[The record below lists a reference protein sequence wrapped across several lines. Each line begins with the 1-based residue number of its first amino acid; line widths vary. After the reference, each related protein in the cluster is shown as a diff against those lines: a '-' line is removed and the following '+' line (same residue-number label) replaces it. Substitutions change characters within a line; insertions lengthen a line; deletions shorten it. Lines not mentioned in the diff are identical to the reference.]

1 MPNVIKDRIEKTR
14 NTLRSW
20 GKDRVHDFEVT
31 TEPLK
36 ERAEELKQAV
46 DAGRGRLR
54 DAEVQVLETAADT
67 LARARKRLGETA
79 PLLSRGE
86 KALREVMAE
95 LGAVPT
101 GDSPIP
107 HYDAKNARQAIRAV
121 EKLDLDAL
129 RVIRAHEVLT
139 KNRVTVLRAIDTRIA
154 DLLTH

>member
-1 MPNVIKDRIEKTR
+1 MPDAIKERLEKTR
-14 NTLRSW
+14 DSLRTW
-20 GKDRVHDFEVT
+20 TKDRVHDFEVT

-46 DAGRGRLR
+46 DAGRGRVR

-86 KALREVMAE
+86 KALREVIAE
-95 LGAVPT
+95 LGATPT
-101 GDSPIP
+101 KELPIP
-107 HYDAKNARQAIRAV
+107 HYDVKNVRQAIRAV
-121 EKLDLDAL
+121 EKLDLDGL
-129 RVIRAHEVLT
+129 RVIRAHEVLG

-154 DLLTH
+154 ELLAH